1 MRKQPFGA
9 APGCGRSLGRV
20 AGRYCGAQLQRTRPQ
35 LAPALLRVPS
45 CPARADTTGLLR
57 PGLSRALPEV
67 VTAAKA
73 AKRSPS
79 KSTSKASDSR
89 HSSRHGSGS
98 TLKLDPSFLPSEE
111 QARAIATVLSGRNL
125 FLTGC
130 AGTGKSAT
138 LLALRAKLAEKYPD
152 DYDRRV
158 AVVAMTGLAAT
169 IVGGITL
176 HSLLKLRRIETFR
189 DLERMVNDKTVLSQ
203 LLELRT
209 IILDEAGMMSAE
221 LLQALDCY
229 LTCARKKA
237 AEEVAAQNNL
247 KGKEE
252 EAFLEQFD
260 RPFGGLQVILSGDFF
275 QLAPIENKGPVGNQH
290 STYRPLAPSDQ
301 PFRNR
306 GFMFQAPVFQYGG
319 FTLVELTKVY
329 RQEEAAFVDL
339 LNAVRCGGEAAAGEA
354 KRQLLTQCA
363 AALDE
368 GDGIK
373 PTLLYSK
380 NADVG
385 RKNEEELEQLPGRAV
400 ALEALDA
407 LRVTHEPPL
416 SVYQPLRQEGQVGDS
431 TWELLAAPLEAGRSD
446 HLVTLSGHLRD
457 NAAALRQAKE
467 LRTAWRRHA
476 REHLHTVANGGG
488 GLFRECQAADKVQL
502 KVGAQ
507 VMMVW
512 NVDTEQGLVNG
523 SRGVI
528 ERFAPAGDSDISK
541 AVAKS
546 GGTDQVDCGPEL
558 REWFKQNHEVPVVR
572 FANGSVTPVL
582 PVAFTSNV
590 PGYGAC
596 IRVQVPL
603 KLAWAITV
611 HKSQGMTLDKV
622 VVNLRDF
629 FGHGMLYTALS
640 RSRGVKGLQITGDSY
655 RRTDVRVTRWWEAHR
670 AGRLYINPDAHPDG
684 TDAPWC
690 WRDAQQHCSKP
701 HNAPA
706 RLWWELGPER
716 YHEATRWEREQQEAE
731 VLAAEAAAVLAISGP
746 VVDVELAAES
756 TAAAGAA
763 AVPAISGPVV
773 RVELAAEAEAAGA
786 GELLLPRGSVAAAA
800 TALQARTGAVAT
812 TAPVAVAAGVAAPP
826 AASTTAGRAPPGAD
840 ASLRRQRL
848 RQQLQLLAEVES
860 DLQLLF
866 TRRGGVRKDE
876 LAGPLRRL
884 AELRAEML
892 ALEEGEEGC

>member
-1 MRKQPFGA
+1 MQ
-9 APGCGRSLGRV
+9 SM
-20 AGRYCGAQLQRTRPQ
+20 
-35 LAPALLRVPS
+35 
-45 CPARADTTGLLR
+45 
-57 PGLSRALPEV
+57 
-67 VTAAKA
+67 
-73 AKRSPS
+73 
-79 KSTSKASDSR
+79 
-89 HSSRHGSGS
+89 
-98 TLKLDPSFLPSEE
+98 LKLDPSFLPSDE

-138 LLALRAKLAEKYPD
+138 LMSVRLKLAEMYPGGG
-152 DYDRRV
+152 RV
-158 AVVAMTGLAAT
+158 AVVAMTGLAASM
-169 IVGGITL
+169 VGGITL
-176 HSLLKLRRIETFR
+176 HSLLKLRLIETFQ
-189 DLERMVNDKTVLSQ
+189 DLERMVNDPMVLSQ

-229 LTCARKKA
+229 LTYARK
-237 AEEVAAQNNL
+237 EVAKKEADL
-247 KGKEE
+247 KKLKKEDK

-260 RPFGGLQVILSGDFF
+260 RPFGGLQIILSGDFF
-275 QLAPIENKGPVGNQH
+275 QLAPIEKK
-290 STYRPLAPSDQ
+290 
-301 PFRNR
+301 
-306 GFMFQAPVFQYGG
+306 APVFQYGG

-339 LNAVRCGGEAAAGEA
+339 LNAVRCGGETAAGEA
-354 KRQLLTQCA
+354 KRQLLAQCA
-363 AALDE
+363 VALDE

-385 RKNEEELEQLPGRAV
+385 RKNEEELQKLPASV
-400 ALEALDA
+400 VTLKSVEKV
-407 LRVTHEPPL
+407 RVTFEPPL
-416 SVYQPLRQEGQVGDS
+416 SVYQPLRQKGTLGASAWEG
-431 TWELLAAPLEAGRSD
+431 LMAALEDGGPDHRATLSKHLSANSAALQQAMEQWSAWRQHALD
-446 HLVTLSGHLRD
+446 HLDAVASG
-457 NAAALRQAKE
+457 A
-467 LRTAWRRHA
+467 
-476 REHLHTVANGGG
+476 G
-488 GLFRECQAADKVQL
+488 GLFRDCQAADDVLL

-507 VMMVW
+507 VMLVW

-528 ERFAPAGDSDISK
+528 ESFEPADADDIFK
-541 AVAKS
+541 AVARS
-546 GGTDQVDCGPEL
+546 GSMAEVDCGDQL
-558 REWFKQNHEVPVVR
+558 REWFDRNNKVPVVR

-655 RRTDVRVTRWWEAHR
+655 RRMDVRVTRWWEAHR

-684 TDAPWC
+684 KQGTPWC
-690 WRDAQQHCSKP
+690 WKDAQQLCSKP
-701 HNAPA
+701 QNAPA

-716 YHEATRWEREQQEAE
+716 YHEATRREREQQEAE
-731 VLAAEAAAVLAISGP
+731 VLAAEAQLRALAAEATAELAGSGP
-746 VVDVELAAES
+746 VVDVELAAEP

-763 AVPAISGPVV
+763 AVPAISVPVV
-773 RVELAAEAEAAGA
+773 DVELAAEPTAVAEGAAVSAISGPVARVELAPEAEALGA
-786 GELLLPRGSVAAAA
+786 GGLLLPRGSVAAA
-800 TALQARTGAVAT
+800 TPVLDARTGAVAA
-812 TAPVAVAAGVAAPP
+812 TAPVAVAAGAAAPS
-826 AASTTAGRAPPGAD
+826 AASTTAGRAAPGAD

-848 RQQLQLLAEVES
+848 RQQRQLLAEVES

-866 TRRGGVRKDE
+866 TRRGAVRKDE

-884 AELRAEML
+884 AELQAEML
-892 ALEEGEEGC
+892 ALEEDEAGC